1 VRTWRIDDVS
11 VNTDVPALIEL
22 IEACLSE
29 PDDRVLLAINPVV
42 IGKDRQRPFP
52 AAMKPL
58 SVVSEYFKATNLGLP
73 QGIPFSRWND
83 RVITAGHGMV
93 HVDHRLLTYEQQELS
108 ILMSCSLAR
117 ADNFVPPFNYWNGN
131 TQAICVKHG
140 IQLIKYED
148 GWRHVLHNKFNPNHL
163 TWYLH
168 PWDITVDGLR
178 AWRQSNAPL
187 CDLCG
192 KSYRG
197 NHVDPVSGKPRHP
210 GCVPF

>member
-1 VRTWRIDDVS
+1 MRTWRIDDVS
-11 VNTDVPALIEL
+11 VNTDMGKLDDLIDVLLE
-22 IEACLSE
+22 ES
-29 PDDRVLLAINPVV
+29 DDLVMLAINPTV
-42 IGKDRQRPFP
+42 IGKDGQRPFP

-58 SVVSEYFKATNLGLP
+58 SCWREYFRVTACGVPPIPATPRYAGR
-73 QGIPFSRWND
+73 I
-83 RVITAGHGMV
+83 VTAGHGMI
-93 HVDHRLLTYEQQELS
+93 HVDHRLLTVDVQEMS

-117 ADNFVPPFNYWNGN
+117 ADNFVPPFNYYNAD
-131 TQAICVKHG
+131 TELICKSWD

-148 GWRHVLHNKFNPNHL
+148 GWRHVLHNGYNPHHL
-163 TWYLH
+163 RWYLH